1 MFEIWRQVLNFSK
14 QVNALSEGQYLF
26 YNQGKSTFMFSKVCC
41 CLGICCCCHNL
52 TFLKHGLYHKETLL
66 VTETI
71 NFTTGSLAFQNKHL
85 NGVHFTSDIKRPY
98 MGFANTMFS

>member
-41 CLGICCCCHNL
+41 CLGICWRCHNL
-52 TFLKHGLYHKETLL
+52 TFLKHGLYHKETTL
-66 VTETI
+66 VIESI
-71 NFTTGSLAFQNKHL
+71 NFTTGSLPFQNKHL
-85 NGVHFTSDIKRPY
+85 NGVHFTPDIKRLY
-98 MGFANTMFS
+98 TGLANTMFS